1 MLNDCYF
8 QNRLNMKSKQNL
20 IVFERNFILFNEYIS
35 IKSKINELSLNFIS
49 ITNNSFWFK
58 SNKLIFKIN

>member
-58 SNKLIFKIN
+58 TNK